1 MLRRPRYTLAI
12 LILVMF
18 SEAMSSTLILPF
30 IYFMV
35 KDFGIKDS
43 RDIGSYAG
51 IITSSFWAAQSIFT
65 TFWGIFSDKNGRK
78 KVLLVGLAGNA
89 LFLPLFGTAR
99 SLPLALIARSLC
111 GALNGNIGVARTSL
125 GELAEQSDIT
135 HRRAFSLLGM
145 GHAIGALVGPV
156 IGGFL
161 VKQRQ
166 QHYLGSTDG
175 GVSPY
180 LLPCLTAGIINVF
193 LFLAGVVF
201 LEETNLAAHGENTK
215 DAAAEPLIPGKP
227 PRGPSLRSSSMK
239 PPLLCIATAGLL
251 SLHAIAFDEIFPI
264 FAATREPSNAGLSLK
279 PKIIA
284 ILLSGMGFVIL
295 STLLFGYTW
304 LNKRISTLSLC
315 RGTAL
320 ILAIAYPFFPILPTL
335 EKTPMM
341 INLIV
346 LLVVR
351 FAANSICYT
360 SLNILVN
367 SCVEPKVRGTWNGI
381 AQSVISLLRTVGPA
395 GAGFLW
401 SWGLKSGLEFPL
413 NHYLVYLLMS
423 VIAAGQF
430 VVSFC
435 IPAQSVR
442 L

>member
-1 MLRRPRYTLAI
+1 MLRRPRCTLAI

-35 KDFGIKDS
+35 KDFGIKDP

-51 IITSSFWAAQSIFT
+51 MITSSFWAAQFIST
-65 TFWGIFSDKNGRK
+65 TFWGIFSDRNGRK

-99 SLPLALIARSLC
+99 SLSLALIARSLC
-111 GALNGNIGVARTSL
+111 GILNGNIGVARTAL

-145 GHAIGALVGPV
+145 GHAMGALVGPI

-166 QHYLGSTDG
+166 QHDAGSTDG
-175 GVSPY
+175 DVSPY

-201 LEETNLAAHGENTK
+201 LEETNLAARGENTK
-215 DAAAEPLIPGKP
+215 DVAAEPLIPGKP
-227 PRGPSLRSSSMK
+227 EPSLRSSSMK

-251 SLHAIAFDEIFPI
+251 SFHAIAFDEIFPI
-264 FAATREPSNAGLSLK
+264 FAATVEPSNAGLSLQ
-279 PKIIA
+279 PEIIA
-284 ILLSGMGFVIL
+284 TLLSGMGFVIL

-320 ILAIAYPFFPILPTL
+320 ILAVVYPFFPILPTL
-335 EKTPMM
+335 EKTPKT
-341 INLIV
+341 ISLIL
-346 LLVVR
+346 LLVAR

-367 SCVEPKVRGTWNGI
+367 SCVEPKVRGAWNGI
-381 AQSVISLLRTVGPA
+381 AQSVVSLLRTVGPA
-395 GAGFLW
+395 SAGYLW
-401 SWGLKSGLEFPL
+401 SWGLKSGLGFPL
-413 NHYLVYLLMS
+413 NHYLVYLLIS